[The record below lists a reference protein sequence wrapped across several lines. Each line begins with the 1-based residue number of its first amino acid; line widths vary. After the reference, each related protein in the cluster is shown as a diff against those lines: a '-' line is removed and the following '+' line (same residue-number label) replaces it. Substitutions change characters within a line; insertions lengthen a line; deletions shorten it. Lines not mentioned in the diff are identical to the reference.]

1 MIPGEFGVDVFEEIS
16 RIIDEEYEF
25 VTPEPVKWELQK
37 LSKEKGEEGKAAR
50 IALMLLERKDV
61 RTIETEKKTGDAAII
76 ETARKLEDPVVG
88 TNDKNLKKQFK
99 ERSIPVLCLRTKDHL
114 EMEG

>member
-16 RIIDEEYEF
+16 RIIDKEYEL
-25 VTPEPVKWELQK
+25 VAPEPVKWELQK

-50 IALMLLERKDV
+50 IALMLIDKKDV
-61 RTIETEKKTGDAAII
+61 EVIETEKKTGDAAIV
-76 ETARKLEDPVVG
+76 EVARELEDPVVG

-99 ERSIPVLCLRTKDHL
+99 ERSIPILYLRTEDHL
-114 EMEG
+114 ELEG